1 MNPCSATADSG
12 AGGPTTQSL
21 CSPPPAK
28 WFRPPVWWAVEG
40 QLLSTY
46 SHLPSCA
53 CSVRGSEATAVNR
66 ACPCH
71 LQSMFRDT
79 ILILEVSPKSVPRT
93 SERPQLPPPWGN
105 VTGFAPVPLRRCFQ
119 MHWGLGLGE
128 AQCRAGTSCSAKTP
142 TPWPL
147 SSQIVGYS
155 GW

>member
-28 WFRPPVWWAVEG
+28 WFRPPFWWAVEG
-40 QLLSTY
+40 RLLSTY

-93 SERPQLPPPWGN
+93 SEAL
-105 VTGFAPVPLRRCFQ
+105 VATS
-119 MHWGLGLGE
+119 LGE
-128 AQCRAGTSCSAKTP
+128 SHRVCTRAPEKMFPDALG
-142 TPWPL
+142 
-147 SSQIVGYS
+147 VGM
-155 GW
+155 GGGAV